1 MNAEIIT
8 IRASSLPELFDCPA
22 RWESKFVKGMRMPRS
37 GAAQLGTAV
46 HAGTAIF
53 DRSRLEGNPVTADEA
68 AGAVVDAVHK
78 PESDVDWG
86 EDSPNDVEVI
96 GIALHKRYC
105 QEIAPKQHYVAV
117 EATCDRLEI
126 SDIGIA
132 LTGTTD
138 RVFVSDDGYGIADIK
153 TGKSAVATDGT
164 VKTAGHAAQIAVY
177 ELLAGAALGRV
188 IEAPAQIIGLQVA
201 KTAKGQRAGI
211 GKIGGARELLV
222 GDDETPGLLQI
233 ASDMLHSG
241 RFFGNPR
248 SQLCNPKFCPAYS
261 ICRWRK

>member
-1 MNAEIIT
+1 M
-8 IRASSLPELFDCPA
+8 
-22 RWESKFVKGMRMPRS
+22 
-37 GAAQLGTAV
+37 
-46 HAGTAIF
+46 
-53 DRSRLEGNPVTADEA
+53 A
-68 AGAVVDAVHK
+68 AGQD
-78 PESDVDWG
+78 
-86 EDSPNDVEVI
+86 
-96 GIALHKRYC
+96 
-105 QEIAPKQHYVAV
+105 
-117 EATCDRLEI
+117 TTI
-126 SDIGIA
+126 S
-132 LTGTTD
+132 L
-138 RVFVSDDGYGIADIK
+138 RDGAGQAQ
-153 TGKSAVATDGT
+153 AQ
-164 VKTAGHAAQIAVY
+164 TAGHAAQIAVY

-233 ASDMLHSG
+233 ASDMLHAG